1 MMSDVFVIG
10 AGCSVPYGFPTGAM
24 LMQKL
29 KDLAL
34 FPQMVVDK
42 FKMT

>member
-1 MMSDVFVIG
+1 MKRLILILLSFATI
-10 AGCSVPYGFPTGAM
+10 
-24 LMQKL
+24 L
-29 KDLAL
+29 LAL